1 MIDPDL
7 HAAVRRLGIQAVIVQ
22 LRDYCHDRGEDAFDD
37 GYTGIHWY
45 ELYDQLDAARPE
57 KTDTQMDGEVRL

>member
-7 HAAVRRLGIQAVIVQ
+7 HATVRRLGIQATLVQ
-22 LRDYCHDRGEDAFDD
+22 LRDYCHDNGERAFDD

-45 ELYDQLDAARPE
+45 ELYDHLDAARPE

>member
-7 HAAVRRLGIQAVIVQ
+7 HATVRRLGIQETIVQ
-22 LRDYCHDRGEDAFDD
+22 LRDYCHEMGERAFDE

>member
-1 MIDPDL
+1 MSDPDL

-22 LRDYCHDRGEDAFDD
+22 LRDYCHNRGEDAFDD

>member
-1 MIDPDL
+1 MIDPEL
-7 HAAVRRLGIQAVIVQ
+7 LQTVRRLGIQATLVQ

-45 ELYDQLDAARPE
+45 ELYDHLDAARPE
-57 KTDTQMDGEVRL
+57 RTDVQMDGEVRL

>member
-7 HAAVRRLGIQAVIVQ
+7 LQTVRRLGIQATIVQ
-22 LRDYCHDRGEDAFDD
+22 LRDYCHEMGERAFDE

-45 ELYDQLDAARPE
+45 ETYDRLDAARPE
-57 KTDTQMDGEVRL
+57 MSDQKMDGEVRL

>member
-1 MIDPDL
+1 MSDPDL

-37 GYTGIHWY
+37 GYTGMPWY
-45 ELYDQLDAARPE
+45 ELHDHLDAARPE
-57 KTDTQMDGEVRL
+57 KTDVQMDGEVRL

>member
-1 MIDPDL
+1 MIDPEL
-7 HAAVRRLGIQAVIVQ
+7 LQTVRRLGIQATIVQ
-22 LRDYCHDRGEDAFDD
+22 LRDYCHNRGEDAFDD

>member
-1 MIDPDL
+1 MSDPEL
-7 HAAVRRLGIQAVIVQ
+7 LQTVRRLGIQAVIVQ

-57 KTDTQMDGEVRL
+57 KTDVQMDGEVRL